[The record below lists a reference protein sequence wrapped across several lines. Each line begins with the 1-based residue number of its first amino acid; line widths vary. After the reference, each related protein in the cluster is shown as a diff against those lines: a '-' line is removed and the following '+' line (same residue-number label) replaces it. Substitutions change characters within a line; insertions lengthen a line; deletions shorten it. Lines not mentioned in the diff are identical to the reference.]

1 MKEPEIPPDEEQR
14 LASLRSLQILDTP
27 REERFDRITRMAA
40 RLFDVPIA
48 LVTLVD
54 ASRQWF
60 KSSQG
65 LTLSETQRSIS
76 FCGHTILGRDI
87 FVVPDSKED
96 PRFSD
101 NPLVTGPPFLRFYA
115 GCPLSGPDGRN
126 LGTLCIIDNRPRQM
140 TEADLKALKDLADLV
155 QDELSNLT
163 LSRTNALLSALQRE
177 NGERKRVEEA
187 LQRFQFSMEHAPDA
201 VFFMTREAGFSY
213 VNEQACRSLGYT
225 RDELL
230 SLKLWDIDP
239 IYPKERWK
247 QVWAQILEDKTDSVH
262 IETLHRRKDGLVF
275 PVEVSAEHLWLG
287 NDEFHVA
294 FVRDISERKRAGEA
308 LREAEA
314 RVRLALQAGRIGTW
328 DWNMETGKIVW
339 SRGHEELWGMAPGT
353 FKGTYKDFEGRIHPE
368 DREGVER
375 ALALAIV
382 ERRTLRDKFRI
393 VWPDGS
399 IHWIAAQGEPFFDEE
414 GKPVRMIGVV
424 RDITEQRRAED
435 EVVLLQAILLA
446 VGESPT
452 LPSALYVA
460 MEKICEATGWE
471 IGQAWIPQPDGKTL
485 ACSPTWYRREGRFEK
500 LRWMSREMTL
510 LPGEGLPGIAFST
523 KQPVWVQDLSQAEN
537 CSRAP
542 AATEAGLKSG
552 FAVPVLAADQVV
564 AVLEWYISES
574 RREDERLIRLV
585 SALAAQL
592 GVVVGRKRSEEALS
606 AEKNRLA
613 VTLRSIG
620 DGVIATDT
628 EGKIILM
635 NKVAEG
641 LTGTNQEEALGRPL
655 NEIFSISDERTRQ
668 ALENPVTQVLQ
679 TGLTVTPANPTVLI
693 SRDGSE
699 RIISDS
705 AAPIRDQKGEI
716 IGTILV
722 FRNITDEK
730 KKEEDLL
737 RMSKL
742 EAVGLLAGGI
752 AHDFNNIVTAI
763 LGNLSLIKTE
773 LGPAH
778 RFYRH
783 LEDAE
788 TASLRAR
795 DLSHQLLTFSKGGA
809 PIKKTLRINQLL
821 EHSIQ
826 FALRGSNVHPA
837 FYISDALWPVDID
850 EGQISQVLHN
860 LVINAQ
866 QAMPEGGTLQV
877 QAENYIA
884 TGTEKRLPIP
894 AGRYI
899 HLSVRDFGI
908 GIKKAHLD
916 KIFDPYFTTKQKGSG
931 FGLSTS
937 YSIVKKHDGHM
948 TVDSELG
955 KGSTFSIY
963 LPASSKEVEP
973 PATTEAPLRGKG
985 KILVMDDE
993 KSVRRV
999 LGEMLRFLGYEVG
1012 FAEDGSEAIAR
1023 YGEAKGSGRPF
1034 DLIIMDL
1041 TIPGEIGGREAL
1053 QKLLAV
1059 DPDVKAIVSSGYSND
1074 PIMADYAQYGFKGVM
1089 AKPYKLDQLSKI
1101 LHQVMASGG
1110 KDHTPEK

>member
-1 MKEPEIPPDEEQR
+1 M
-14 LASLRSLQILDTP
+14 
-27 REERFDRITRMAA
+27 
-40 RLFDVPIA
+40 
-48 LVTLVD
+48 
-54 ASRQWF
+54 
-60 KSSQG
+60 
-65 LTLSETQRSIS
+65 
-76 FCGHTILGRDI
+76 
-87 FVVPDSKED
+87 VPDSKED

-101 NPLVTGPPFLRFYA
+101 NPLVTGPPFIRFYA

-140 TEADLKALKDLADLV
+140 TEADLKALKDLADLA

-163 LSRTNALLSALQRE
+163 FSRTNALLSALQKE

-201 VFFMTREAGFSY
+201 VFFMTRDAGFSY

-225 RDELL
+225 REELL

-247 QVWAQILEDKTDSVH
+247 QVWAQILEDKTDSVKH

-294 FVRDISERKRAGEA
+294 FVRDISERKGAEEA

-353 FKGTYKDFEGRIHPE
+353 FRGHLQRFRGTDPSGRPGGGGARPGACHCRAPHPP
-368 DREGVER
+368 GHNFGSSG
-375 ALALAIV
+375 
-382 ERRTLRDKFRI
+382 RTA
-393 VWPDGS
+393 S

-424 RDITEQRRAED
+424 RDITEQQRAED
-435 EVVLLQAILLA
+435 EIVLLQAIVLA

-452 LPSALYVA
+452 LPAALYVA
-460 MEKICEATGWE
+460 MEKICDATGWE

-485 ACSPTWYRREGRFEK
+485 VCSPTWYRREDRFEK
-500 LRWMSREMTL
+500 LRWMSREMIL

-542 AATEAGLKSG
+542 AATEKRDSNPDLPFPFWPQIKWWPCWSG
-552 FAVPVLAADQVV
+552 
-564 AVLEWYISES
+564 ISRNRAE
-574 RREDERLIRLV
+574 EDERLIRLV
-585 SALAAQL
+585 SALASQL

-628 EGKIILM
+628 EGKIVLM

-730 KKEEDLL
+730 KREEDLL

-809 PIKKTLRINQLL
+809 PIKKTLRINHLL

-877 QAENYIA
+877 RAENYIA

-916 KIFDPYFTTKQKGSG
+916 KIFDPYFTTKQKGAASA
-931 FGLSTS
+931 SPPRTR
-937 YSIVKKHDGHM
+937 
-948 TVDSELG
+948 
-955 KGSTFSIY
+955 
-963 LPASSKEVEP
+963 SSKN
-973 PATTEAPLRGKG
+973 TR
-985 KILVMDDE
+985 
-993 KSVRRV
+993 
-999 LGEMLRFLGYEVG
+999 
-1012 FAEDGSEAIAR
+1012 AI
-1023 YGEAKGSGRPF
+1023 
-1034 DLIIMDL
+1034 
-1041 TIPGEIGGREAL
+1041 
-1053 QKLLAV
+1053 
-1059 DPDVKAIVSSGYSND
+1059 
-1074 PIMADYAQYGFKGVM
+1074 
-1089 AKPYKLDQLSKI
+1089 
-1101 LHQVMASGG
+1101 
-1110 KDHTPEK
+1110 